1 MLFIPQ
7 TKIRRNFLQKQ
18 GKKKKKKKNRP
29 KKKKNPEENYDNETQ
44 DAQQNGG
51 NETLQKND
59 VECDFQAYWLEHGEF
74 LVWQAWLEKYS
85 DYVNT
90 DMMDH
95 VAMPVETEVEICA
108 TEDGDGTM
116 GQVMEDSGTG
126 RIDRKQTTQLEFSE
140 FITIISLTK

>member
-108 TEDGDGTM
+108 TEDDTM

-126 RIDRKQTTQLEFSE
+126 RIDRKQTRQLEFSE
-140 FITIISLTK
+140 FITMISLTK

>member
-1 MLFIPQ
+1 MNSINTVVNKKLKINFTFHPQ
-7 TKIRRNFLQKQ
+7 TGIRRNLLQKQ
-18 GKKKKKKKNRP
+18 GKKKKRKKNRQ
-29 KKKKNPEENYDNETQ
+29 KKKKSLAESHENETQ

-51 NETLQKND
+51 DETLQEND

-95 VAMPVETEVEICA
+95 VSMPVETE
-108 TEDGDGTM
+108 
-116 GQVMEDSGTG
+116 G
-126 RIDRKQTTQLEFSE
+126 RNMYSRGGW
-140 FITIISLTK
+140 

>member
-18 GKKKKKKKNRP
+18 GKKKKKKKNRT

-108 TEDGDGTM
+108 TEDGDDAL

-126 RIDRKQTTQLEFSE
+126 RIDRKQTRQLDFSE
-140 FITIISLTK
+140 FITMISLTK

>member
-1 MLFIPQ
+1 MLQ
-7 TKIRRNFLQKQ
+7 
-18 GKKKKKKKNRP
+18 
-29 KKKKNPEENYDNETQ
+29 E
-44 DAQQNGG
+44 
-51 NETLQKND
+51 ND

-90 DMMDH
+90 DMMDY

-108 TEDGDGTM
+108 TEYGDDAM

-126 RIDRKQTTQLEFSE
+126 RIVWKQSRQLEFSE
-140 FITIISLTK
+140 FITMISLTK